1 MSPAVASPDKSFN
14 RRRRKHRNTDTP
26 QDHSSGLPDE
36 AASRQ
41 TKSDLDLPQPEMQPS
56 SPQPPVNAR
65 PVADHT
71 VPAQVG
77 WPNGNPRVPKNT
89 PKRNRN
95 SLPNGSPQSRK
106 SSATPR
112 SNQRPIFLTPGKSN
126 TTPLQA
132 YAGPTFHA
140 SPAASSLP
148 MPKFYSKSVPD
159 VNKPSSMQVAMKEAA
174 ELSSDQSEDSPTP
187 TFAQRV
193 GKEQVREESPLDIF
207 FKADR
212 EQKERQRL
220 EKHGS
225 SAGQNSTHGSPAL
238 IRPRHH
244 SRHSTT
250 GSQGGLFPMELESR
264 EPAKTL
270 HEKPSSDP
278 TTGGTVNNETEVPQ
292 SGDSIE
298 TLQQAEQRKAKTIAL
313 KKLLMSSVP
322 TATTP
327 ASYCQGTTSH
337 STNGGME
344 PAVLQP
350 KRASNPQIQRQIA
363 VQTARQT
370 SPCPRSYSNLRTE
383 VSASN
388 LPEDGGPVLEL
399 PATPTLS
406 QRRNTH
412 KPTPPHTQQH
422 SSSVTQSSPAPSAMA
437 PETTA
442 NPFKAMEDDLRRILK
457 MNDLSS
463 ASPAG
468 VAS

>member
-1 MSPAVASPDKSFN
+1 MSPAVASPDKSVN

-26 QDHSSGLPDE
+26 QDHSSALPDE

-41 TKSDLDLPQPEMQPS
+41 TKSDLDLPQTEMQPS
-56 SPQPPVNAR
+56 SPQLPVNAR

-89 PKRNRN
+89 PKKNRN
-95 SLPNGSPQSRK
+95 SLPNGSPQPRK

-112 SNQRPIFLTPGKSN
+112 SNQRPISLTPGKSN

-159 VNKPSSMQVAMKEAA
+159 VNKSSSMQVAMKEAA
-174 ELSSDQSEDSPTP
+174 DLSSDQSEDSPTP

-264 EPAKTL
+264 EPAKTS
-270 HEKPSSDP
+270 HEKPSLDP
-278 TTGGTVNNETEVPQ
+278 TTGGTVNNEPEVPQ
-292 SGDSIE
+292 SGDSME
-298 TLQQAEQRKAKTIAL
+298 TPQQAEQRKAKTIAL

-322 TATTP
+322 TATMP
-327 ASYCQGTTSH
+327 ASYCQGTASQ
-337 STNGGME
+337 STNGRME
-344 PAVLQP
+344 PAILQP
-350 KRASNPQIQRQIA
+350 KRASNLQMQRQIA
-363 VQTARQT
+363 AQTARQT

-399 PATPTLS
+399 PATPTPS
-406 QRRNTH
+406 QKRRIN
-412 KPTPPHTQQH
+412 KSTPPHTQQH
-422 SSSVTQSSPAPSAMA
+422 SSSVTQNSPAPSSMA
-437 PETTA
+437 LETTP

>member
-1 MSPAVASPDKSFN
+1 METSSTPSAV
-14 RRRRKHRNTDTP
+14 H
-26 QDHSSGLPDE
+26 
-36 AASRQ
+36 
-41 TKSDLDLPQPEMQPS
+41 
-56 SPQPPVNAR
+56 AR
-65 PVADHT
+65 PVADYS
-71 VPAQVG
+71 VPGQVS
-77 WPNGNPRVPKNT
+77 WSNGYAGVPKNT
-89 PKRNRN
+89 PRKNRN
-95 SLPNGSPQSRK
+95 SLPNGSPQPRR
-106 SSATPR
+106 SSGTPR
-112 SNQRPIFLTPGKSN
+112 SNQRPISLTPGKSH

-159 VNKPSSMQVAMKEAA
+159 VNKSSSMQAAMKEAA

-187 TFAQRV
+187 AFAQRV
-193 GKEQVREESPLDIF
+193 GDEQVREESPLDIF

-220 EKHGS
+220 EQHVPSGGQE
-225 SAGQNSTHGSPAL
+225 SAHGSPAL

-250 GSQGGLFPMELESR
+250 GSQGGLFPIELENR
-264 EPAKTL
+264 EPAKVS
-270 HEKPSSDP
+270 HEKAFSDP
-278 TTGGTVNNETEVPQ
+278 TTGGSINNEAEVLQ
-292 SGDSIE
+292 SGDSME
-298 TLQQAEQRKAKTIAL
+298 TPQQAEQRRAKTIAL

-322 TATTP
+322 TT
-327 ASYCQGTTSH
+327 TTSASSNQGAASQ
-337 STNGGME
+337 STNAGMK
-344 PAVLQP
+344 AASLQP
-350 KRASNPQIQRQIA
+350 KRASNPQIQKRITAQA
-363 VQTARQT
+363 ARQT

-388 LPEDGGPVLEL
+388 LPEDDGPVLEL
-399 PATPTLS
+399 PATPTPS
-406 QRRNTH
+406 QIRSTH
-412 KPTPPHTQQH
+412 KSTPHAQHH
-422 SSSVTQSSPAPSAMA
+422 SSSVTQSLPAPSSTV

-457 MNDLSS
+457 MSDLSS